1 VKVASVRAVMSE
13 GKSILGRTATAAA
26 PDICV
31 GWVAG
36 FAGMAPLE
44 QKVRM
49 GGSAKTRVRIKE
61 DR

>member
-1 VKVASVRAVMSE
+1 MSE

-31 GWVAG
+31 GLGSLVLP
-36 FAGMAPLE
+36 GMAPLE